1 MNNNMILIKDTA
13 DRVYLINKDEIRIVY
28 QGGTYSEP
36 KSCITW
42 KDNTTDE
49 FPIKLSDLSKA
60 ITGMVPGSLYK
71 DEPIHIL
78 SDILSESTLDFLEEY
93 PRVETLGD
101 LTHYEWSIAISI
113 FGPERALEIEKA
125 LNKYDLGFLKET
137 L

>member
-1 MNNNMILIKDTA
+1 MNDNMILVKDTA
-13 DRVYLINKDEIRIVY
+13 DRVYLINKDDIRIIY
-28 QGGTYSEP
+28 QGGTCSAP

-49 FPIKLSDLSKA
+49 FPIKLSDLAKA
-60 ITGMVPGSLYK
+60 ITGMAPGSLYK
-71 DEPIHIL
+71 DEPIHVL
-78 SDILSESTLDFLEEY
+78 SDKISESTLAFLEEY

-101 LTHYEWSIAISI
+101 LTHYEWSIAIST

-125 LNKYDLGFLKET
+125 LNTYGLGFFKEE

>member
-13 DRVYLINKDEIRIVY
+13 DRVYIINKDDIRIIY
-28 QGGTYSEP
+28 QGGTYSDP
-36 KSCITW
+36 KTCITW

-49 FPIKLSDLSKA
+49 FPIKLSDLAKA
-60 ITGMVPGSLYK
+60 ITGMAPGSLYK

-78 SDILSESTLDFLEEY
+78 SDKISESTLDFLEEY

-101 LTHYEWSIAISI
+101 LTHYEWSIAIST

-125 LNKYDLGFLKET
+125 LNTYGLGFFKEV